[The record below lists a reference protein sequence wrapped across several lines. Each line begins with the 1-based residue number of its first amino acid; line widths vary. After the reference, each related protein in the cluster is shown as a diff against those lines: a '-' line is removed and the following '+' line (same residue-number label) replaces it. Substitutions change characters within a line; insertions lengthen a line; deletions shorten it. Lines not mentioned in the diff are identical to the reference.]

1 MLILTRRVNESIRIG
16 EIEIMV
22 TKITVSGMEL
32 RGAQVKLGIDAPAH
46 MVIDRVEKPK
56 KGGES

>member
-1 MLILTRRVNESIRIG
+1 VNESIRIG